1 MHLWQYRHAV
11 IWHAPAAC
19 VFQKWE
25 KILDYILL
33 LFRISLSLSLSLS
46 LSFFSTWV
54 CICVW
59 LLLIR
64 KCVLVFNLYTA
75 SSACV
80 RKGNVL
86 GFVSV
91 YIRTHNIILHLL
103 LSSSSFSVYPKKVP
117 CSSFFVSARH
127 PIDTFAI
134 QQKKYFY
141 YSHILHLG
149 SWILLAFDKWFEK
162 FRILLKIYKPFLIKW
177 CKNYKVKF
185 IHSSNTFYV
194 FRTNEYFNIKDLWV
208 KFVIWIWTLKN
219 YRFIS

>member
-1 MHLWQYRHAV
+1 MFICIWILQLFWSTTQIYISRIHNLNSCYRNWSSEIALNQTHYWVYASLAIQTCCYMTCTSSMCLSKMRKNPRLYSAV
-11 IWHAPAAC
+11 
-19 VFQKWE
+19 VSYF
-25 KILDYILL
+25 
-33 LFRISLSLSLSLS
+33 SLSLSLSLS
-46 LSFFSTWV
+46 LLFSTWV

-162 FRILLKIYKPFLIKW
+162 FRILLKIYKPF
-177 CKNYKVKF
+177 
-185 IHSSNTFYV
+185 
-194 FRTNEYFNIKDLWV
+194 
-208 KFVIWIWTLKN
+208 
-219 YRFIS
+219 